1 MAFKIYFSVFIM
13 LIIIGGIMITLLE
26 TGRRIGKHRMKL
38 DPDNAHQGFGAL
50 EASVFGLLGLMIAF
64 TFSGAVSRLD
74 QRRMDII
81 EEANAIGTAYLR
93 IDLLS
98 QDAQPEMRKYFR
110 DYLEARIEVYLKVP
124 DIQAVTSAQ
133 KKAELVQ
140 GIIWETALADCNQ
153 SENNAA
159 SMLLLPAINSMFD
172 ISSSRMAIAVIHQ
185 PTSIFVIL
193 IILALVCSL
202 FAGYGMAAG
211 KSRSWVHFI
220 GFTAAFVISIYVIL
234 DMEYPRIGIINI
246 HSMDYLITDL
256 RNLMK

>member
-1 MAFKIYFSVFIM
+1 MVLKIYFSVFAV

-93 IDLLS
+93 IDLLPE
-98 QDAQPEMRKYFR
+98 DARPEMRKYFR
-110 DYLEARIEVYLKVP
+110 AYLEARVEVYQKVP
-124 DIQAVTSAQ
+124 DIQAVENAQ
-133 KKAELVQ
+133 QKAEQLQ
-140 GIIWETALADCNQ
+140 SIIWKTSIEDCNK

-159 SMLLLPAINSMFD
+159 SMLFLPAINSMFD
-172 ISSSRMAIAVIHQ
+172 ISSTRMAIGVIHQ
-185 PTSIFVIL
+185 PLSIFIIL
-193 IILALVCSL
+193 IILAMVCSL

-234 DMEYPRIGIINI
+234 DMEYPRLGMINI

-256 RNLMK
+256 RNIIK